1 MPPRDAVKTA
11 ERFVNAWK
19 ELRADEGGWEM
30 LREEG
35 GGRRKRGGRR
45 RGRRRGR
52 EKEMVGKEGRERELW
67 YVDLN
72 AVSPGTARGIAGMF
86 EGTGVKFVDGG
97 VGGFSFFKGVC
108 G

>member
-11 ERFVNAWK
+11 ERFVDALK
-19 ELRADEGGWEM
+19 EMRADEGGWEM
-30 LREEG
+30 LGRE
-35 GGRRKRGGRR
+35 
-45 RGRRRGR
+45 RGR
-52 EKEMVGKEGRERELW
+52 EKEDWRKKEGEKEEGGREMVGKEGRERELW

-72 AVSPGTARGIAGMF
+72 AVSPGTARGIAGIF

-108 G
+108 E